1 MGTHDSPADDGV
13 LDAYSSVVSG
23 VAARLIPRVAGVRVQ
38 RPFRGGFAEA
48 GGSAVVL
55 SRDRHLLTNAHV
67 VTGAGRGEVEF
78 VDGTTA
84 EVSVVG
90 SDPLSDLAVLV
101 ADQDLPDPP
110 EFGSADTL
118 RVGHLVVAVGNPLG
132 LAGSVTAGVVS
143 ALGRALPTRSGAATR
158 FVEDVI
164 QTDAALNPGSSGGAL
179 ADARGRVVG
188 ISTAVAGV
196 GLGLAVPI
204 NTTSERII
212 TALLAGDPVRRGY
225 LGLVSTP
232 APLPRDVAERYGQR
246 TALRVVEV
254 VSGSP
259 AARAGLLRGDL
270 VLAADGKQLRDAQS
284 LQRVLFEDAIGR
296 PIEVTVVRNGALVD
310 VIAVPSQLEG

>member
-1 MGTHDSPADDGV
+1 MSTFDSPADDGV

-38 RPFRGGFAEA
+38 RRLRGGIAEA

-67 VTGAGRGEVEF
+67 VIGADRGEVEF

-90 SDPLSDLAVLV
+90 SDPLSDLAVLA
-101 ADQDLPDPP
+101 ADRDLPEPP
-110 EFGSADTL
+110 EFGSAETL

-143 ALGRALPTRSGAATR
+143 ALGRSLPTRSGAATR

-188 ISTAVAGV
+188 INTAVAGV

-204 NTTSERII
+204 NATTERII
-212 TALLAGDPVRRGY
+212 R
-225 LGLVSTP
+225 
-232 APLPRDVAERYGQR
+232 
-246 TALRVVEV
+246 ALRAGGR
-254 VSGSP
+254 VSAPTWGSSRRRRRCP
-259 AARAGLLRGDL
+259 ETSPSAMGSAQPCGSSRWWRAARRRE
-270 VLAADGKQLRDAQS
+270 LAFC
-284 LQRVLFEDAIGR
+284 V
-296 PIEVTVVRNGALVD
+296 VTWFSRWTDSSCGM
-310 VIAVPSQLEG
+310 PSRCSACCSRMRSGGTWR